1 MRFVGIAGLGVL
13 GVICATPAFALSILN
28 VDPDPHTITVT
39 VGSDTKQLTLAPEK
53 EVDAPCG
60 DGCKVKLENGEEYDL
75 KGGEAISI
83 EDESSLSI
91 PRPTLTPRTLP
102 TSIPMRRR
110 QTTTPKARA
119 PRRTSLRPR
128 LPRTRLR
135 QPSLRRLHNSA
146 GRHGQSRSGYLR
158 NRISS

>member
-83 EDESSLSI
+83 EDGVDLC
-91 PRPTLTPRTLP
+91 RFLA
-102 TSIPMRRR
+102 RR
-110 QTTTPKARA
+110 
-119 PRRTSLRPR
+119 
-128 LPRTRLR
+128 
-135 QPSLRRLHNSA
+135 
-146 GRHGQSRSGYLR
+146 
-158 NRISS
+158 

>member
-75 KGGEAISI
+75 KGGEAVSI
-83 EDESSLSI
+83 EDGVIFVDSSPDANAEDAPDIDPDATPADDDSQGAGASPDESA
-91 PRPTLTPRTLP
+91 
-102 TSIPMRRR
+102 
-110 QTTTPKARA
+110 PKAA
-119 PRRTSLRPR
+119 SDA
-128 LPRTRLR
+128 
-135 QPSLRRLHNSA
+135 SA
-146 GRHGQSRSGYLR
+146 SAKSASPPQ
-158 NRISS
+158 